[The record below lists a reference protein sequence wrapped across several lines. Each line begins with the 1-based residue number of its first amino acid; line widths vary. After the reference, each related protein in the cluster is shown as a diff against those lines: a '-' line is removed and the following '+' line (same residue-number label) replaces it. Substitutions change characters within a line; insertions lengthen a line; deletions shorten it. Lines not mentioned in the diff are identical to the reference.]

1 MDSEWFIPDPDP
13 ALNFPRSGS
22 RQKFRIHN
30 TFSIGNPWNSQFEQF
45 PSRPKFKLFTS
56 FEEAG
61 TAVQK
66 AENEFLA
73 LLKQKGYNT
82 DTVNQPQPARA
93 GDGLTTIRQDQ
104 LLLYPLV
111 LWSIILVFVSAN
123 IIRTVYVMLI
133 RIQVPYNIF
142 RLLKLFK
149 FIYLVKKIRCISELS
164 VYGIP
169 YIIDS
174 IGKCLWSSQR
184 KLVTKCF
191 LICYT

>member
-1 MDSEWFIPDPDP
+1 MLWIRNDLFRIQAKVPDPCGSIST
-13 ALNFPRSGS
+13 AL
-22 RQKFRIHN
+22 
-30 TFSIGNPWNSQFEQF
+30 FSIGKTWNSQFEQF

-104 LLLYPLV
+104 LLLFLV
-111 LWSIILVFVSAN
+111 L
-123 IIRTVYVMLI
+123 
-133 RIQVPYNIF
+133 
-142 RLLKLFK
+142 
-149 FIYLVKKIRCISELS
+149 
-164 VYGIP
+164 
-169 YIIDS
+169 
-174 IGKCLWSSQR
+174 
-184 KLVTKCF
+184 
-191 LICYT
+191 